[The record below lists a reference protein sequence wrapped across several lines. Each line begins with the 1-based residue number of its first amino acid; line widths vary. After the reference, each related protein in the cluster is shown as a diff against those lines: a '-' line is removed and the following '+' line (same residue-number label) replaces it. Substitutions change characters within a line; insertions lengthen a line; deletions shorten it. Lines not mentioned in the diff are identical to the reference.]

1 MPLAGRVLSPD
12 STTGI
17 MNVLLHSLEVLGL
30 SQGASE
36 EEARQA
42 YRELVKVWHPDRFS
56 GLIAKKEAQEKLVEI
71 NNAYGYLKSYYVASK
86 EHDLERASELQKDEP
101 PPRAQK
107 ASAHRKKHLK
117 ISKGLVFLIAVLL
130 SLALAIEF
138 FERFHNTN
146 ASIAREEISG
156 AEGWYEKGNALKNA
170 GSYGDAISAYNR
182 AIDLKPDH
190 SNAYYNRG
198 TSYSNLGRYPE
209 AIKDFSTAVA
219 LNPNDPGPYVMRGLT
234 YRMTGEIDLCL
245 SDMTLAARMGDKTA
259 QNFLA
264 TRSVAW

>member
-1 MPLAGRVLSPD
+1 MPLAGKVLSPD

-36 EEARQA
+36 EEA
-42 YRELVKVWHPDRFS
+42 
-56 GLIAKKEAQEKLVEI
+56 QEKLVEI
-71 NNAYGYLKSYYVASK
+71 NNAYGYLKRTYVVSK

-101 PPRAQK
+101 SPRAQK
-107 ASAHRKKHLK
+107 ASARWHAATAPFSPRREKHLK
-117 ISKGLVFLIAVLL
+117 LSKGLVFLIAVLL

-146 ASIAREEISG
+146 ASIPREEISG
-156 AEGWYEKGNALKNA
+156 PEGWYEKGNALKNA
-170 GSYGDAISAYNR
+170 GSYRDAISAYSR
-182 AIDLKPDH
+182 VIDLKPDH

-209 AIKDFSTAVA
+209 AIKDFNTAIA

-264 TRSVAW
+264 ARSVAW